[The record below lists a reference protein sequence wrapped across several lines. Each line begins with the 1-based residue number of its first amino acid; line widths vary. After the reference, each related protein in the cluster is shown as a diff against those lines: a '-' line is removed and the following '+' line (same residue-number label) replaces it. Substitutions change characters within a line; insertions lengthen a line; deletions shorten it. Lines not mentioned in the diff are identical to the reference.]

1 MTMHTNRSVFGTAT
15 VRVALGMRTRRG
27 NTLVLVTAILVL
39 LVIIATAYITR
50 AQGGRVIAA
59 AQRKAIDRED
69 RSQLAVGVVA
79 NEIAS
84 NLLPEARRRQA
95 TTRSVVERRA
105 SPPPARPGSPGRSG
119 SARSS
124 TATWSIRRP
133 STATAI
139 RSRPTTSR
147 PTRPRRGPTGP
158 TRRAT
163 PRSSAPAPRTARVYD
178 ARAW

>member
-1 MTMHTNRSVFGTAT
+1 MNHRLVNRTERDVLRPAF
-15 VRVALGMRTRRG
+15 RPALRNDRTRRRG

-84 NLLPEARRRQA
+84 NLFPKLVDQGND
-95 TTRSVVERRA
+95 
-105 SPPPARPGSPGRSG
+105 PAVGFD
-119 SARSS
+119 
-124 TATWSIRRP
+124 
-133 STATAI
+133 
-139 RSRPTTSR
+139 PTF
-147 PTRPRRGPTGP
+147 
-158 TRRAT
+158 
-163 PRSSAPAPRTARVYD
+163 
-178 ARAW
+178 

>member
-1 MTMHTNRSVFGTAT
+1 MNHRLVNRTERDVLRPAFRPA
-15 VRVALGMRTRRG
+15 RRMDRNRRRG

-84 NLLPEARRRQA
+84 NLFPKLVDAAVRYIRA
-95 TTRSVVERRA
+95 VEEPISMDDLEMRRA
-105 SPPPARPGSPGRSG
+105 MLEGTPYSSWTTAKKLYRCAGVVQ
-119 SARSS
+119 ARSQPS
-124 TATWSIRRP
+124 RGSVLKNGVDGRRM
-133 STATAI
+133 
-139 RSRPTTSR
+139 
-147 PTRPRRGPTGP
+147 
-158 TRRAT
+158 
-163 PRSSAPAPRTARVYD
+163 SSASH
-178 ARAW
+178 